1 MLTHRRPS
9 ACARRRLAGL
19 ETPAPMAPAGR
30 GGRVK
35 ARSGPSTGI
44 AAHHTQLTLTR
55 NSHSHSLTLTL
66 ALTLPLTHDSPRACT
81 AVQATYAGLSCMQS
95 RMDARSCD
103 EHPPPLHQCWF
114 LLSIHAIHRTTTCVR
129 ACVRAL
135 VMYVKASHRAAV
147 RKWSRP
153 VPREAEAA
161 LPSPHACCAPC
172 CEVVRLLDGGI
183 SDPRVESHPTSRII
197 DSSTDTIKQNKT
209 ILQAGHG

>member
-30 GGRVK
+30 GGGSRPDP
-35 ARSGPSTGI
+35 ARPLASP
-44 AAHHTQLTLTR
+44 HTTP
-55 NSHSHSLTLTL
+55 NSHSHATHTHTRSRSHSHSHSHSRTTHLEHARPSRRHMPVCLACKVAWTL
-66 ALTLPLTHDSPRACT
+66 AHVTNI
-81 AVQATYAGLSCMQS
+81 
-95 RMDARSCD
+95 
-103 EHPPPLHQCWF
+103 PPPPPMLVFTLH
-114 LLSIHAIHRTTTCVR
+114 TCYPPHHHLR